1 MKESHYTTS
10 RREFLK
16 SIGLAA
22 TALPFVV
29 ESAAGRTT
37 RKPKNV
43 IFILSDD
50 HRYDFMSF
58 LGKPKFLETPNMDR
72 LAREGAYLKYATVT
86 TSLCSPS
93 RASILTGQYAHRHG
107 VVDNNTRVP
116 KGTRFFPQDLQK
128 AGWQTA
134 FMGKWHMGHASD
146 EPRPGFD
153 KWISFRGQGVYYNPT
168 FNIDGKR
175 VKREGYVSDLLTDY
189 ALDWIENGRDS
200 GKPFM
205 LYLSHKAVHAMFEP
219 PKRYLGKY
227 ENVKIEYP
235 KNMADTEENYKGK
248 PRWVREQRNSWHG
261 VDYMYHGQMDFDTF
275 YRRYCETLLSVD
287 DSIGRIIKYL
297 EDSHLA
303 EDTLVMYMG
312 DNGFVLG
319 EHGLID
325 KRHMYEE
332 SMRVPFLA
340 WCPGMIKP
348 PWRGR
353 PGLGPVGVS
362 PSERGQDTNVAHLV
376 DGEKQGQDALATLV
390 VEELIQNIDIAPTIL
405 DVAGLET
412 PARMDGKSFLPIL
425 QGRKIP
431 WRDAAFYEYY
441 WERNFPQ
448 TPTTHGVRTN
458 RYKYIH
464 YHGIWDIDELYDL
477 KEDPAE
483 MHNLINNPE
492 HQKLIKQLNKRMFDW
507 LEETDGMLI
516 PLRRDRGTQQNK
528 RNPDKIR
535 K

>member
-1 MKESHYTTS
+1 MKESYKTPN
-10 RREFLK
+10 RRDFLK
-16 SIGLAA
+16 TIGLAA
-22 TALPFVV
+22 ATLPFAI
-29 ESAAGRTT
+29 ESAAGQTT
-37 RKPKNV
+37 SNVGRKPRNV

-50 HRYDFMSF
+50 HRYDFMGF
-58 LGKPKFLETPNMDR
+58 LNKPKFLETPNMDR
-72 LAREGAYLKYATVT
+72 LAREGAYIKYATVT

-116 KGTRFFPQDLQK
+116 QGTCFFPQDLQK

-153 KWISFRGQGVYYNPT
+153 RWISFRGQGVYYNPT
-168 FNIDGKR
+168 FNIDGKQ

-189 ALDWIENGRDS
+189 ALDWIENGRDRN
-200 GKPFM
+200 KPFM

-219 PKRYLGKY
+219 AKRHLGKY
-227 ENVKIEYP
+227 QNVKIEYP
-235 KNMADTEENYKGK
+235 QNMADTEENYKGK

-340 WCPGMIKP
+340 WCPGMIKS
-348 PWRGR
+348 GT
-353 PGLGPVGVS
+353 VI
-362 PSERGQDTNVAHLV
+362 
-376 DGEKQGQDALATLV
+376 
-390 VEELIQNIDIAPTIL
+390 EELIQNIDIAPTIL
-405 DVAGLET
+405 DVGGIET
-412 PARMDGKSFLPIL
+412 PARMDGKSFLSIL
-425 QGRKIP
+425 QGKKIP
-431 WRDAAFYEYY
+431 WRDSAFYEYY

-477 KEDPAE
+477 KEDPKE
-483 MHNLINNPE
+483 MHNLIDSPK
-492 HQKLIKQLNKRMFDW
+492 HQKLIKQLNNRMFDW
-507 LEETDGMLI
+507 LEKTDGMLI

>member
-1 MKESHYTTS
+1 MKKSYKTTN

-16 SIGLAA
+16 TMSLAA
-22 TALPFVV
+22 SALPFAF
-29 ESAAGRTT
+29 ESVAAQPTSSAGK
-37 RKPKNV
+37 KPRNV

-50 HRYDFMSF
+50 HRYDFMGF

-72 LAREGAYLKYATVT
+72 LAREGAYIKYATVT

-116 KGTRFFPQDLQK
+116 QGTRFFPQDLQK

-153 KWISFRGQGVYYNPT
+153 RWISFRGQGVYYNPT
-168 FNIDGKR
+168 FNIDGEQ

-189 ALDWIENGRDS
+189 ALDWLENGRDRD
-200 GKPFM
+200 KPFM

-219 PKRYLGKY
+219 AKRHLGKY
-227 ENVKIEYP
+227 QNVKIEYP
-235 KNMADTEENYKGK
+235 ENMADTEENYKGK

-297 EDSHLA
+297 EDKHLA

-340 WCPGMIKP
+340 WCPGMI
-348 PWRGR
+348 R
-353 PGLGPVGVS
+353 PGSVI
-362 PSERGQDTNVAHLV
+362 
-376 DGEKQGQDALATLV
+376 
-390 VEELIQNIDIAPTIL
+390 EELIQNIDIGPTIL
-405 DVAGLET
+405 DISGLST

-425 QGRKIP
+425 QGKKIP

-448 TPTTHGVRTN
+448 TPTTHGVRTD

-477 KEDPAE
+477 KEDPHE
-483 MHNLINNPE
+483 MHNLIDSPE
-492 HQKLIKQLNKRMFDW
+492 HQKLIKQLNNRMFDW
-507 LEETDGMLI
+507 LEKTDGMLI
-516 PLRRDRGTQQNK
+516 PLRRDSGTQQNK
-528 RNPDKIR
+528 RNPDKI
-535 K
+535 KKG

>member
-1 MKESHYTTS
+1 MKESYKSTN

-16 SIGLAA
+16 TLSLAA
-22 TALPFVV
+22 AALPFAV
-29 ESAAGRTT
+29 ESALAGASSGAGK
-37 RKPKNV
+37 KPRNV

-50 HRYDFMSF
+50 HRYDFMGF
-58 LGKPKFLETPNMDR
+58 LNKPKFLETPNMDR
-72 LAREGAYLKYATVT
+72 MAREGAYIKNATVST
-86 TSLCSPS
+86 ALCSPS

-116 KGTRFFPQDLQK
+116 EGTRFFPQDLQK

-153 KWISFRGQGVYYNPT
+153 KWISFRGQGVYLNPT
-168 FNIDGKR
+168 FNIDGR
-175 VKREGYVSDLLTDY
+175 QVKCEGHVSDLLTDY
-189 ALDWIENGRDS
+189 ALDWINNDCDRK
-200 GKPFM
+200 KPFM

-219 PKRYLGKY
+219 AKRHLGKY
-227 ENVKIEYP
+227 ENVKLEYP
-235 KNMADTEENYKGK
+235 KSMADTEENYKGK
-248 PRWVREQRNSWHG
+248 PDWVKEQRNSWHG

-287 DSIGRIIKYL
+287 DSIGRVIKYL
-297 EDSHLA
+297 EDNNLA

-312 DNGFVLG
+312 DNGFVFG

-348 PWRGR
+348 
-353 PGLGPVGVS
+353 
-362 PSERGQDTNVAHLV
+362 DLV
-376 DGEKQGQDALATLV
+376 I
-390 VEELIQNIDIAPTIL
+390 EELIQNIDIAPTIL
-405 DVAGLET
+405 DVAGIET

-425 QGRKIP
+425 QGKKIP

-448 TPTTHGVRTN
+448 TPTTHGVRTDH
-458 RYKYIH
+458 YKYIH

-477 KEDPAE
+477 REDPEE
-483 MHNLINNPE
+483 MNNLIDSPE
-492 HQKLIKQLNKRMFDW
+492 HQKLIKQLNNLMFEW
-507 LEETDGMLI
+507 LEKTDGMLI
-516 PLRRDRGTQQNK
+516 PLRRDSGGRQDK

>member
-1 MKESHYTTS
+1 MNESYNTTS

-16 SIGLAA
+16 KLGLA
-22 TALPFVV
+22 TAMLPIAV
-29 ESAAGRTT
+29 ESAVAQTT
-37 RKPKNV
+37 SNSSKKSLNV
-43 IFILSDD
+43 VFILSDD
-50 HRYDFMSF
+50 HRYDFMGF
-58 LGKPKFLETPNMDR
+58 LDKPKFLDTPNMDR
-72 LAREGAYLKYATVT
+72 LAREGAYIKNATVST
-86 TSLCSPS
+86 ALCSPS

-116 KGTRFFPQDLQK
+116 EGTRFFPQDLQK

-153 KWISFRGQGVYYNPT
+153 KWISFRGQGVYLNPT

-175 VKREGYVSDLLTDY
+175 VKREGHVSDLLTDY
-189 ALDWIENGRDS
+189 ALDWIKNDCNPNKS
-200 GKPFM
+200 FM

-219 PKRYLGKY
+219 AKRHLGKY
-227 ENVKIEYP
+227 ENVELEYP
-235 KNMADTEENYKGK
+235 KSMAYTEENYKGK
-248 PRWVREQRNSWHG
+248 PNWIREQRNSWHG

-287 DSIGRIIKYL
+287 DSIGRVIKYL
-297 EDSHLA
+297 EDNNLA

-312 DNGFVLG
+312 DNGFVFG

-348 PWRGR
+348 G
-353 PGLGPVGVS
+353 S
-362 PSERGQDTNVAHLV
+362 II
-376 DGEKQGQDALATLV
+376 
-390 VEELIQNIDIAPTIL
+390 EELIQNIDIAPTIL

-412 PARMDGKSFLPIL
+412 PARMDGRSFLPIL
-425 QGRKIP
+425 KGKKIP

-448 TPTTHGVRTN
+448 TPTTHGVRTD

-477 KEDPAE
+477 EEDPEE
-483 MHNLINNPE
+483 MHNLIDSPE
-492 HQKLIKQLNKRMFDW
+492 HQKLVKELNNRMFEW
-507 LEETDGMLI
+507 LEKTDGMLI
-516 PLRRDRGTQQNK
+516 PLRRDAGTQQNK